1 VIDVREPSARI
12 LVLLVVLVASV
23 SCGGPPLPSASRA
36 GSDEAITADP
46 SWMAGIDV
54 GPGMLTKPWLP
65 PWAGAATPPEIAERS
80 NLRFCGV
87 ELAPQAADPVVR
99 RCFRE
104 SVAAALDVEFA
115 RIETTTEGDP
125 IATIYGF
132 EPPAFVMLVDST
144 QDAFGVG
151 AWTVVTCQGLVDDPM
166 TVFRFDGCTEG
177 RTFR

>member
-1 VIDVREPSARI
+1 
-12 LVLLVVLVASV
+12 
-23 SCGGPPLPSASRA
+23 
-36 GSDEAITADP
+36 
-46 SWMAGIDV
+46 MAGIDV

-65 PWAGAATPPEIAERS
+65 PWAGAATPPAIAERAG
-80 NLRFCGV
+80 LRFCGV
-87 ELAPQAADPVVR
+87 ELAPRAADPVVR

-132 EPPAFVMLVDST
+132 EPPGAFVMLVDST
-144 QDAFGVG
+144 QDAFGAG
-151 AWTVVTCQGLVDDPM
+151 AWTVVTCQGLVVNLV
-166 TVFRFDGCTEG
+166 TEFSFDRCTEG